1 MQVWA
6 GYHPSRDTST
16 CLIQYWPKQQCFWRK
31 KKGQKLG
38 YLEKICS
45 FHSPCAP
52 HTLLSLQTKHNGSI
66 LEDEKRNVWFCTN
79 VLGLCINLIP
89 LEGKGSADPAA
100 APHLAGSPCPTAF
113 SLLLPSHQHGHDQ
126 CNKEGGEGAMIY
138 LEDLLKYLKWHER
151 EQGESTFLLRERS
164 CRETASYWRNSL
176 EYIWRW
182 YVLWREKQTNK
193 KTRETDSLEKVLN
206 VAGHW

>member
-1 MQVWA
+1 MSWLSSFKRYINVLNTILTQTTVFLEEKERTK
-6 GYHPSRDTST
+6 PRV
-16 CLIQYWPKQQCFWRK
+16 
-31 KKGQKLG
+31 LG
-38 YLEKICS
+38 KNMFFSQSLCS
-45 FHSPCAP
+45 SHSP
-52 HTLLSLQTKHNGSI
+52 LSSNQTQWQHSWRW
-66 LEDEKRNVWFCTN
+66 KRNVWFCIN

-113 SLLLPSHQHGHDQ
+113 SLLLPSHQRHDQ
-126 CNKEGGEGAMIY
+126 CNKEGGQGAMIY
-138 LEDLLKYLKWHER
+138 LEDLFKYLKWHER

-182 YVLWREKQTNK
+182 YVLWREKQTNEK
-193 KTRETDSLEKVLN
+193 PRETDSLEKVLN